1 VCNFTPIVRANVLAG
16 VPRGGH
22 WRELLNSDA
31 SDYGGSGV
39 GNLGGVDTH
48 PLPNHGMPHTLTLTV
63 PPLGC
68 LILQPR

>member
-1 VCNFTPIVRANVLAG
+1 
-16 VPRGGH
+16 
-22 WRELLNSDA
+22 
-31 SDYGGSGV
+31 V